1 MKNWE
6 RKKGVDKK
14 AQELLLGECDR
25 GKGQGMEVEGE
36 GFFFFLLF
44 VCRIMRRR
52 KIRKR
57 HCN

>member
-36 GFFFFLLF
+36 GFFFFFCSLF
-44 VCRIMRRR
+44 VEL
-52 KIRKR
+52 
-57 HCN
+57 